1 MTLRLLP
8 FGEGGGPLFW
18 KMKNS
23 IHKLSREQA
32 QLLALKSQGLSQ
44 PDFGEGKK
52 AVLAAI
58 DLLGYVQI
66 DTLSVVARAHHHT
79 LWSRL
84 PDYNEK
90 FLSDLLE
97 KDKTVFEY
105 WSHAASYL
113 PMSDYRFSLPR
124 KKSYEDGKSHWF
136 GQDKK
141 MNKYVLDRIKAEG
154 PLQSKDFE
162 YKREG
167 PGNWYEWKPAKRAL
181 EQLFMEGKLMVAKRQ
196 GFHKVYDL
204 TACVLPSTVDTSFPT
219 EKEVAEHLILKV
231 VQAHGFVNE
240 NEISYLR
247 NGQKA
252 PVNKALKRMLMEG
265 ELIEINIEGLEKFSF
280 ITSEKQLKSIEKI
293 KPKNNIHFLSP
304 FDNAIIQRKR
314 VQHLFDFDY
323 MIECY
328 LPEPKRKYGYFSLPV
343 LHGNKFIARFDP
355 KADRATKT
363 FYIKVIHF
371 EKGFKPTENFN
382 LSFAS
387 KLKDFATFNGCKE
400 IVIEKADKNWKK
412 DMMSFIAS

>member
-1 MTLRLLP
+1 
-8 FGEGGGPLFW
+8 
-18 KMKNS
+18 MKNS
-23 IHKLSREQA
+23 KHTLSREQA
-32 QLLALKSQGLSQ
+32 QLLALNSQGLSQ
-44 PDFGEGKK
+44 PNFGKGKK
-52 AVLAAI
+52 GTLAAI

-84 PDYNEK
+84 PDYNEN
-90 FLSDLLE
+90 FLNDLLE
-97 KDKTVFEY
+97 KDKTIFEY

-196 GFHKVYDL
+196 RFHKVYDL
-204 TACVLPSTVDTSFPT
+204 TACVLPSIIDTSFPT
-219 EKEVAEHLILKV
+219 EKEYSEHLILKA
-231 VQAHGFVNE
+231 VQAHGFVSE
-240 NEISYLR
+240 KEISYLR
-247 NGQKA
+247 NGLKV
-252 PVNKALKRMLMEG
+252 PINKTLKRMLMEG
-265 ELIEINIEGLEKFSF
+265 ELVEVKIEREEKLLF
-280 ITSEKQLKSIEKI
+280 ITSANQLKDIEKI
-293 KPKNNIHFLSP
+293 KLKNNIHFLSP

-314 VQHLFDFDY
+314 VQFLFDFDY
-323 MIECY
+323 MVECY
-328 LPEPKRKYGYFSLPV
+328 LPEPKRRYGYFCLPV
-343 LHGNKFIARFDP
+343 LHGNKLVARFDP
-355 KADRATKT
+355 KADRAAKI
-363 FYIKVIHF
+363 FYIKSMHF
-371 EKGFKPTENFN
+371 EKEFKPTIDFN
-382 LSFAS
+382 LLFVS
-387 KLKDFATFNGCKE
+387 KLKDFAAFNGCTK

-412 DMMSFIAS
+412 DIMSLLTL

>member
-1 MTLRLLP
+1 MNII
-8 FGEGGGPLFW
+8 
-18 KMKNS
+18 MKNS
-23 IHKLSREQA
+23 LHILSREQA
-32 QLLALKSQGLSQ
+32 QVLALKSQGLSQ
-44 PDFGEGKK
+44 PDFGKGKK

-97 KDKTVFEY
+97 NDKTIFEY

-154 PLQSKDFE
+154 PLQSKNFE

-204 TACVLPSTVDTSFPT
+204 TECVLPSTVDTSFPT
-219 EKEVAEHLILKV
+219 EKEYAEHLILKA
-231 VQAHGFVNE
+231 VQAHGVVNE
-240 NEISYLR
+240 KEISYLR
-247 NGQKA
+247 NGLKA
-252 PVNKALKRMLMEG
+252 PINKALKHMLKEGALVEVKIEG
-265 ELIEINIEGLEKFSF
+265 EEKFTF
-280 ITSEKQLKSIEKI
+280 ITSEDQLKGIEKI
-293 KPKNNIHFLSP
+293 KSKNNIHFLSP

-328 LPEPKRKYGYFSLPV
+328 LPEPKRTYGYFSLPV
-343 LHGNKFIARFDP
+343 LHGNKFVARFDP
-355 KADRATKT
+355 KADRAAKI
-363 FYIKVIHF
+363 FYIKTMHF
-371 EKGFKPTENFN
+371 EKGFKPSEAFN
-382 LSFAS
+382 ALFAS
-387 KLKDFATFNGCKE
+387 KLKDFTTFNGCTKIE
-400 IVIEKADKNWKK
+400 IEKADKSWKK
-412 DMMSFIAS
+412 DILSILKKQDD